1 MRAEVA
7 AQPEQGEDEVAVAEG
22 LVSARVLGNPVL
34 EHENADQHEDGD
46 AQHDDLDGLV
56 TPRLLR
62 DFRLHAQFTVTM
74 DGSHTTC
81 RICRSGGLRG
91 CGRRLNVIRV
101 GDFFGVGGRQVV
113 IHIKGDESLVARAGG
128 ALYQEFQLPRAG
140 GIQRL
145 LGRHGKER
153 DFREMRR
160 TGGHDVADAAVVA
173 VTEVETVAVLL
184 QFQTVKNPAAH
195 IA

>member
-1 MRAEVA
+1 
-7 AQPEQGEDEVAVAEG
+7 
-22 LVSARVLGNPVL
+22 
-34 EHENADQHEDGD
+34 
-46 AQHDDLDGLV
+46 
-56 TPRLLR
+56 
-62 DFRLHAQFTVTM
+62 M
-74 DGSHTTC
+74 DGSCTTC
-81 RICRSGGLRG
+81 RIRRSGGLCG
-91 CGRRLNVIRV
+91 CGRRLDVIRV
-101 GDFFGVGGRQVV
+101 GDLLGVGGRQVV

-128 ALYQEFQLPRAG
+128 ALYQEFQLPRPG

-173 VTEVETVAVLL
+173 VAEVETVAVLL
-184 QFQTVKNPAAH
+184 QFQAVKNPAAH